1 MTLLT
6 SFPHPVR
13 PVGEEGKGLAQSPG
27 DHPVKKGTKEE
38 SLRKSW
44 GQKSKK
50 VRRESGERRR
60 EQFSGATSRA
70 PWGGGTG
77 DL

>member
-1 MTLLT
+1 MTLLI
-6 SFPHPVR
+6 SFPRPVR
-13 PVGEEGKGLAQSPG
+13 PVGKKEKGLAQSPG
-27 DHPVKKGTKEE
+27 DHPVKERAKEE

-50 VRRESGERRR
+50 VRRGSGERR

-70 PWGGGTG
+70 SWGRGTG